1 MGITVLGKKH
11 EFISIATI
19 RLSRSRRY
27 KGYLWRG
34 EDSNSEPLGSIPD
47 TVTLLL
53 LHRNISLDPVGKIA
67 GKKQSV
73 GVHFWQHGTVTWHCI
88 LSAEL
93 TKTHSITLGVTIL
106 LHNKP
111 F

>member
-47 TVTLLL
+47 TLLL
-53 LHRNISLDPVGKIA
+53 SYCSFYIGIYPLTQWAKSRAKSSL
-67 GKKQSV
+67 
-73 GVHFWQHGTVTWHCI
+73 
-88 LSAEL
+88 
-93 TKTHSITLGVTIL
+93 
-106 LHNKP
+106 
-111 F
+111 